1 MDNNRF
7 INILKDKSLKI
18 TPQRI
23 QVLRAIYISKDHP
36 TAENIIKYIKKF
48 NPSIST
54 GTIYKVLD
62 TLVKYGVI
70 KKVETY
76 NNIMRYEFPNKNHHH
91 IYYSDKNILVDYHDL
106 KLDLIL
112 SNYFKKK
119 KIPNLEI
126 ENIKVHIIGRK
137 NK

>member
-1 MDNNRF
+1 MDNNKF

-23 QVLRAIYISKDHP
+23 LVLKAIYISKNHP
-36 TAENIIKYIKKF
+36 TAESIIKYVKKF
-48 NPSIST
+48 NSSIST
-54 GTIYKVLD
+54 GTIYKVLE

-70 KKVETY
+70 RKVETY
-76 NNIMRYEFPNKNHHH
+76 NNIMRYEFPDKNHHH
-91 IYYSDKNILVDYHDL
+91 IYYSDRNILVDYHDV

-119 KIPNLEI
+119 KIPDLKI